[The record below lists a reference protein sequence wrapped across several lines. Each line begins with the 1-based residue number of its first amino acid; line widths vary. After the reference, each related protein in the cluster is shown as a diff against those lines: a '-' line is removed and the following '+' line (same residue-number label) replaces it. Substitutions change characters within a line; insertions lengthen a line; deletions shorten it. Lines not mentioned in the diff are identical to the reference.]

1 MSFSDHHDLLEG
13 LKNQHYFE
21 KSNKSWALFECGTFI
36 IITHGKIKKIQHV
49 HKYNFGVHEHREMTD
64 MIATKLTQREQVRG
78 YHPAEMDR
86 YYKHRLSD
94 NVQIERM
101 PPMTLS
107 TSTSSTSSSSTS
119 TSSTSTSSTSQ
130 QLAPTSKKRK
140 ATGSPSAST
149 SVSKFELDLDGTAYF
164 RETANRKDLWVISF
178 TKPEDFVVLCGFAPI
193 FRPETIKP
201 VGKIV
206 ANFQDQEDA
215 KNFIEYKINEMKNG
229 GWASWELKN

>member
-1 MSFSDHHDLLEG
+1 
-13 LKNQHYFE
+13 
-21 KSNKSWALFECGTFI
+21 
-36 IITHGKIKKIQHV
+36 
-49 HKYNFGVHEHREMTD
+49 
-64 MIATKLTQREQVRG
+64 
-78 YHPAEMDR
+78 
-86 YYKHRLSD
+86 
-94 NVQIERM
+94 M

-193 FRPETIKP
+193 FRPEAIKAD
-201 VGKIV
+201 GKIV

-215 KNFIEYKINEMKNG
+215 KNFIEYKINEVNVPGLRHSMLNIVMSSQIDVNV
-229 GWASWELKN
+229 ANARLLTIQQNVFHVRLFIQL